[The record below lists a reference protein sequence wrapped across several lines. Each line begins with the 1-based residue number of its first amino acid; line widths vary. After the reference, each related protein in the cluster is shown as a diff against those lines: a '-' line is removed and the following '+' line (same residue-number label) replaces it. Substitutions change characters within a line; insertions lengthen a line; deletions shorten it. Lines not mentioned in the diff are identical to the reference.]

1 MKNSLI
7 IKAKKQIKENKENME
22 LIKGKAWGK
31 DSIEFYKD
39 YNRVL
44 NIIIN
49 KNVTEDA
56 KIYKVEDFCR
66 KYGYF
71 DSSRFDVYFD

>member
-7 IKAKKQIKENKENME
+7 IKAKKQIEENNKNME
-22 LIKGKAWGK
+22 FIKGKKWGK
-31 DSIEFYKD
+31 DSIIFYKD

-44 NIIIN
+44 RIVIN
-49 KNVTEDA
+49 KNITEYE
-56 KIYKVEDFCR
+56 KIVKVEEFCQ